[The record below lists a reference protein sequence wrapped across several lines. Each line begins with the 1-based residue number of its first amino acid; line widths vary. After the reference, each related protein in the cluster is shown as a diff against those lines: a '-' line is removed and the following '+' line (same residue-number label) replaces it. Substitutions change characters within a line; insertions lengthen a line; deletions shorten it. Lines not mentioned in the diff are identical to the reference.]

1 MNGKV
6 VYFSLASLLS
16 VLCLLQSFL
25 MYSFVFLLYLLFLLK
40 IKRFSFLQL
49 IIVLGVFLLFF
60 ISAQIKIST
69 NKTIIPKTESDFY
82 IKFTEDPKIDGDMLQ
97 ITGKE
102 IRFHERIM
110 IRYRIPSRS
119 VKEELENTN
128 FYGYVC
134 KIDGQL
140 KKPQQAK
147 NENAFN
153 YREYLKNKG
162 IFWIVDSKEIT
173 FQKCTKEKVNRLLF
187 IKKIRFKGINYLQQH
202 FPPEIAAL
210 SSALIFGDRDMMDPD
225 VLSDYQKA
233 GIIHLLAISG
243 LHVSLFIGMLFF
255 IGLRLGATKEFMTH
269 FILVLLPIYAVLTGG
284 SPSVLRA
291 VFMIF
296 IVMAVMKWRR
306 VVKIDPIDSI
316 GLAFSFLLLINPLI
330 LLDVGFQL
338 SFSVTFAV
346 ILSVPLILQR
356 YQSSLA
362 KLIATSIIAQF
373 SSLPFLLFHFYQSSM
388 ISIIANLLFIPFFS
402 FVLLPGIY
410 LLFFFQLLFGLIP
423 LWIIDLF
430 IKLIHLST
438 LISRGLAR
446 ISIAQFIPGR
456 PSAFFLF
463 LYTIIILLI
472 FVIWERKHF
481 ARKNIF
487 LISLI
492 FLLFT
497 FQVGWNRI
505 NPYGEVSMIDVGQ
518 GDCILIHLPFN
529 KGNYLIDTGGTMN
542 FEEEEWKSKKRT
554 FEVGKD
560 VVVPYLKSKGITK
573 IDKLILTH
581 GDMDHIGGSF
591 AILKELK
598 VKQILMPSTMEES
611 TLETTIKQEAKKNRI
626 PVVKV
631 SEGVYWRNKNSSFYI
646 LSPEKNFKGERNR
659 GSIAIYAE
667 IGGLTWFFGG
677 DLDQEGEE
685 NIIKKY
691 PDLSFDVLKVGH
703 HGSKTSSSEAFL
715 NQSMPKISLLS
726 VGEKNRYGHP
736 NHEVIT
742 KLHKIDSTIYRTDK
756 EGGITYRF
764 YHKKG
769 TFSSHLP

>member
-82 IKFTEDPKIDGDMLQ
+82 IKFTDDPKIDGDMLQ

-110 IRYRIPSRS
+110 IRYRIPSRF

-173 FQKCTKEKVNRLLF
+173 FQKCTKDKVNSLLF

-255 IGLRLGATKEFMTH
+255 MGLRLGATKEFMTH

-296 IVMAVMKWRR
+296 IVLAVMKWRR

-316 GLAFSFLLLINPLI
+316 GLAFSILLLINPLI

-338 SFSVTFAV
+338 SFSVTFAI

-362 KLIATSIIAQF
+362 KLIATSIIAQL

-388 ISIIANLLFIPFFS
+388 ISILANLLFIPFFS

-410 LLFFFQLLFGLIP
+410 LLFMFQLLFGMIP
-423 LWIIDLF
+423 LWIIELF
-430 IKLIHLST
+430 IKIIHLST
-438 LISRGLAR
+438 FISGGLAR
-446 ISIAQFIPGR
+446 LSFAQFIPGR
-456 PSAFFLF
+456 PNAFFLF

-518 GDCILIHLPFN
+518 GDSLLIHLPFN
-529 KGNYLIDTGGTMN
+529 KGNYLIDTGGTMH
-542 FEEEEWKSKKRT
+542 FEEEEWKSKK
-554 FEVGKD
+554 
-560 VVVPYLKSKGITK
+560 
-573 IDKLILTH
+573 
-581 GDMDHIGGSF
+581 
-591 AILKELK
+591 
-598 VKQILMPSTMEES
+598 
-611 TLETTIKQEAKKNRI
+611 
-626 PVVKV
+626 
-631 SEGVYWRNKNSSFYI
+631 
-646 LSPEKNFKGERNR
+646 
-659 GSIAIYAE
+659 
-667 IGGLTWFFGG
+667 
-677 DLDQEGEE
+677 
-685 NIIKKY
+685 
-691 PDLSFDVLKVGH
+691 
-703 HGSKTSSSEAFL
+703 
-715 NQSMPKISLLS
+715 
-726 VGEKNRYGHP
+726 
-736 NHEVIT
+736 
-742 KLHKIDSTIYRTDK
+742 
-756 EGGITYRF
+756 
-764 YHKKG
+764 
-769 TFSSHLP
+769 